1 LEPQTSVPRP
11 KKLNTAM
18 LGIASLILIA
28 FVGLSYRQW
37 EQYRRANLEAERS
50 REIVTAT
57 GNALAALADA
67 ETGQR
72 GFLLTGDSR
81 YLEPYDSA
89 VQELP
94 DDLADLGALLRGNP
108 RGMEEFDQL
117 NSLADTKL
125 DELRQTLEARRTQG
139 AKAALAIVL
148 TDQGKRT
155 MDSIRVLCARIERDE
170 NVNQAQASADGEAA
184 AEIALLIT
192 VAGSLVLLFLFALGF
207 EPFVGADPLGN
218 ERPWFARYGAAV
230 FSVALAILLRKAL
243 TPLIG
248 PTSIP
253 FAVFYPV
260 VLFASWFGGI
270 RAGVLSL
277 TLSAISAVYGFSEPL
292 RSFMLPRQSDQI
304 SLVVFI
310 VVGFGMALLA
320 NAQRRAVAR
329 AIRAENSERT
339 ERQRFETT
347 LASIGDAVIAT
358 DAEGRVVFVNK
369 VASILLE
376 WPEAEAQG
384 RSLEQVFRTVNETT
398 RAAVENPAARV
409 LREGQIVAMAN
420 GAILIGR
427 DGTEAPIDDSAAPIR
442 DSDGNI
448 QGMVLVFRDV
458 SERRRTEKQL
468 ALQSMLLEQAVAEA
482 RFQRQRLGVALTA
495 GKMGVYELNPAEN
508 TLWWSP
514 EAYQLFGVNPS
525 EFEPSR
531 DSFAALIHSGDRV
544 NFMQYWDENI
554 AAFQPINHE
563 FRLLKPGG
571 KDRWISCR
579 GIPKYDEAGSPVHY
593 SGLFLDITERKE
605 AEQVLRQ
612 FEKISAAARLSS
624 AIAHEINN
632 PLTAATNLIY
642 LAKGT
647 AGVPGPVV
655 DQLALAELELER
667 VAHATRQALGFY
679 RDTSRAEQIDI
690 PELIELV
697 LNIFATKI
705 AEKKINVVRG
715 FLKCPPVYGVHG
727 EIRQVISN
735 LLANAIEAVKEGG
748 AISVGAQPVDSGEE
762 PAIEIMVADD
772 GHGIAPDHL
781 HHIFQPFFTTKRGTG
796 MGLGLWVAK
805 EIVDRHR
812 GSIEV
817 QSPENGSLTRGATV
831 VVRLPS
837 EPVAGASESPLGSRP
852 SVESREQNLSES
864 QAAGKLG

>member
-1 LEPQTSVPRP
+1 
-11 KKLNTAM
+11 M

-37 EQYRRANLEAERS
+37 EQYRKANLEAEHS
-50 REIVTAT
+50 REILTAT
-57 GNALAALADA
+57 GNVLTALANA
-67 ETGQR
+67 EAGQR

-89 VQELP
+89 IQELP
-94 DDLADLGALLRGNP
+94 EDLTDLKALFRGDP
-108 RGMEEFDQL
+108 RGMEEFNQL
-117 NSLADTKL
+117 NSLANTKL
-125 DELRQTLEARRTQG
+125 DELRQTLDTRRTQG
-139 AKAALAIVL
+139 ARAALAIVL
-148 TDQGKRT
+148 TNQGKRT
-155 MDSIRVLCARIERDE
+155 MDSIRVLCARIQREE
-170 NVNQAQASADGEAA
+170 NTNQAQASANGEAA

-192 VAGSLVLLFLFALGF
+192 VAGSLVLLFLFAVGF
-207 EPFVGADPLGN
+207 EPFAGTDPLGK
-218 ERPWFARYGAAV
+218 ERPWFIRYGAAV
-230 FSVALAILLRKAL
+230 LSVALAILLRKAL

-277 TLSAISAVYGFSEPL
+277 ALSAISAVYGFSSPL
-292 RSFMLPRQSDQI
+292 KSFVLPGQNDQV
-304 SLVVFI
+304 SMVVFI

-320 NAQRRAVAR
+320 NAQRRAVGR
-329 AIRAENSERT
+329 ALRAENSERI
-339 ERQRFETT
+339 ERQRLETT

-369 VASILLE
+369 VASTLLE
-376 WPEAEAQG
+376 WPEADAQG
-384 RSLEQVFRTVNETT
+384 RRLEEVFRIVNESTHV
-398 RAAVENPAARV
+398 AVENPAARV
-409 LREGQIVAMAN
+409 LREGQVVAMADR
-420 GAILIGR
+420 AILIGQE
-427 DGTEAPIDDSAAPIR
+427 GKETPIDENAAPIR
-442 DSDGNI
+442 DSDGNV

-468 ALQSMLLEQAVAEA
+468 AVQSILLEQAAAEA

-495 GKMGVYELNPAEN
+495 GKMGAYELNPAQN

-514 EAYQLFGVNPS
+514 ETYQLFGVTPS

-531 DSFAALIHSGDRV
+531 DSFAALIHPGDRV

-563 FRLLKPGG
+563 FRLLKPGD

-579 GIPKYDEAGSPVHY
+579 GIPKYDDAGSPIQY

-642 LAKGT
+642 LAKAT
-647 AGVPGPVV
+647 PGIPASVV

-679 RDTSRAEQIDI
+679 RDTSRAERIDI
-690 PELIELV
+690 PELIESV
-697 LNIFATKI
+697 LNIFSTKI
-705 AEKKINVVRG
+705 AEKKIKIVRD

-748 AISVGAQPVDSGEE
+748 AISLGAQPVDSGKEQ
-762 PAIEIMVADD
+762 AIEIMVADD
-772 GHGIAPDHL
+772 GHGIATEHL
-781 HHIFQPFFTTKRGTG
+781 HHIFEPFFTTKRGTG

-812 GSIEV
+812 GAIQV
-817 QSPENGSLTRGATV
+817 QSPDNGSLRRGATLI
-831 VVRLPS
+831 VRLPS
-837 EPVAGASESPLGSRP
+837 GPRAGVSDPPFDPRQSIGSHEKT
-852 SVESREQNLSES
+852 SS
-864 QAAGKLG
+864 

>member
-1 LEPQTSVPRP
+1 
-11 KKLNTAM
+11 M

-50 REIVTAT
+50 RAIVTAT
-57 GNALAALADA
+57 GNVLTALTDA

-72 GFLLTGDSR
+72 GFLLTDDSR

-94 DDLADLGALLRGNP
+94 DDLADLKALFPGDP
-108 RGMEEFDQL
+108 RGMEEFNQL
-117 NSLADTKL
+117 NTLVNAKL
-125 DELRQTLEARRTQG
+125 DELRQTLDARRTQG
-139 AKAALAIVL
+139 ARAALAIVL
-148 TDQGKRT
+148 TNQGKRT
-155 MDSIRVLCARIERDE
+155 MDAIRALCARIQRDE
-170 NVNQAQASADGEAA
+170 NTHQAQASANGEAA

-192 VAGSLVLLFLFALGF
+192 VAGSLMLLFLFAVGF
-207 EPFVGADPLGN
+207 EPFVSTDPLGQ
-218 ERPWFARYGAAV
+218 ERPWFIRYGATLL
-230 FSVALAILLRKAL
+230 SVAVAVLLRKAL
-243 TPLIG
+243 TPFVG
-248 PTSIP
+248 PTSVS

-270 RAGVLSL
+270 RTGVLSL
-277 TLSAISAVYGFSEPL
+277 ALSAMAAVYGFSAPL
-292 RSFMLPRQSDQI
+292 RSFMLPSQSDQI

-329 AIRAENSERT
+329 AIRAENSERM

-369 VASILLE
+369 VASTLLE

-384 RSLEQVFRTVNETT
+384 RSLEEVFRIVKEST
-398 RAAVENPAARV
+398 RMAIENPAARV

-420 GAILIGR
+420 GAVLIGR

-442 DSDGNI
+442 DSDGEI

-458 SERRRTEKQL
+458 SERRQTEKQL
-468 ALQSMLLEQAVAEA
+468 AVQSMLLEQAAAEA

-514 EAYQLFGVNPS
+514 ETYQLFGVNPS

-531 DSFAALIHSGDRV
+531 DSFAALIHPGDRV

-571 KDRWISCR
+571 QDRWISCR
-579 GIPKYDEAGSPVHY
+579 GIPKYDDAGSPVHY

-647 AGVPGPVV
+647 PGVPGPVV
-655 DQLALAELELER
+655 DQLAVAEVELER

-679 RDTSRAEQIDI
+679 RDTSRAGRIDI
-690 PELIELV
+690 PELIESV

-705 AEKKINVVRG
+705 AEKKIKIVRG
-715 FLKCPPVYGVHG
+715 FFKCPLVYGVHG
-727 EIRQVISN
+727 EIRQAISN
-735 LLANAIEAVKEGG
+735 LLANAIDAVKEDG
-748 AISVGAQPVDSGEE
+748 AISIGAQPIDSGAEQ
-762 PAIEIMVADD
+762 AIEIIVADD
-772 GHGIAPDHL
+772 GHGIATEHL
-781 HHIFQPFFTTKRGTG
+781 HHIFEPFFTTKRGTG

-812 GSIEV
+812 GAIEV
-817 QSPENGSLTRGATV
+817 QSPDDGSLRRGATFI
-831 VVRLPS
+831 VRLPI
-837 EPVAGASESPLGSRP
+837 EPVAGASGSPLDPRKSVDGREQSLSGSR
-852 SVESREQNLSES
+852 VAGNLR
-864 QAAGKLG
+864 